1 MKKKKGIIGEF
12 KEFAL
17 KGNVVDL
24 AIGVIIG
31 GAFQGI
37 VKSLV
42 DDIIMPLVS
51 GIFGNVDFTNRYLVL
66 RGDVPAGTSL
76 AAAKEMGAITFN
88 YGSFITVLINFLI
101 LAVIIFLMV
110 KAINKLRDIPLKKKV
125 EIIEEAPTTKMCPY
139 CKTEISIEAVRCP
152 HCTSDL
158 KEE

>member
-51 GIFGNVDFTNRYLVL
+51 GIFGNVDFTNWYLVL
-66 RGDVPAGTSL
+66 RGDVSAGTSL